1 MKIIWTENAS
11 RNYFQILDYL
21 LNRWSES
28 VANDFIDKVD
38 SKLELLLLSHGVF
51 EKVPGT
57 NVQRILINKHVT
69 LFYSVDG
76 EKIHLIHFWN
86 NSQNPENLKL

>member
-21 LNRWSES
+21 LNRWSEKI
-28 VANDFIDKVD
+28 ANKFIDEVD
-38 SKLELLLLSHGVF
+38 RKLELLLISHEVF
-51 EKVPGT
+51 EKVPLT
-57 NVQRILINKHVT
+57 NVQRILINKHIT
-69 LFYSVDG
+69 LFYAVDG
-76 EKIHLIHFWN
+76 EKIYLIHFWN

>member
-51 EKVPGT
+51 
-57 NVQRILINKHVT
+57 
-69 LFYSVDG
+69 
-76 EKIHLIHFWN
+76 
-86 NSQNPENLKL
+86 

>member
-21 LNRWSES
+21 LNRWSEK
-28 VANDFIDKVD
+28 VANKFIDEVD
-38 SKLELLLLSHGVF
+38 RKLELLLISHEVF
-51 EKVPGT
+51 EKVPLT
-57 NVQRILINKHVT
+57 NVQRILINKHIT
-69 LFYSVDG
+69 LFYAVDG
-76 EKIHLIHFWN
+76 EKIYLIHFWN